1 MENFARTKLIATYG
15 PSLDKEFAW
24 DFSNKPTK
32 LTSNQVKFYKQLYY
46 CGVNVIRFNMSH
58 DSLVNHSYRL
68 QQFRNLMK
76 TTGLVIGIMI
86 DTKGPEIRVGE
97 IQKKVNSENLI
108 NSGQIIKLV
117 TNKKIIG
124 NKNSF
129 SVGDG
134 SGSYNLANDLKID
147 DEILIDDGKLVL
159 KVKSISKDKN
169 EITTVSLTNNYLITS
184 NKRVNLF
191 NKKYS
196 LPFLSNY
203 DIVTIQWAAKQNVD
217 YLALSFISNIDELR
231 SVLKIINEVN
241 TESDIKIICKI
252 ETPEAVTNLSSL
264 VENTDG
270 IMVARG
276 DLSLGIGYE
285 KVPFIQDE
293 IINLCNKYNKISIVA
308 TQMLDSLE
316 TKMLPTRAEVT
327 DCYYATKSCSDA
339 TMLSSESAAGLNPIN
354 AIEVMK
360 KITNY
365 AEFKFSHEIN
375 FSALYFQTKLIK
387 RIIKKINNKTLENPN
402 ILLKGFSEIEI
413 RQISNILLNKHFY
426 LDPQESQKPSKFTL
440 YKNINFITKNTPNN
454 LYLLTKK

>member
-1 MENFARTKLIATYG
+1 M
-15 PSLDKEFAW
+15 
-24 DFSNKPTK
+24 
-32 LTSNQVKFYKQLYY
+32 
-46 CGVNVIRFNMSH
+46 
-58 DSLVNHSYRL
+58 
-68 QQFRNLMK
+68 
-76 TTGLVIGIMI
+76 
-86 DTKGPEIRVGE
+86 
-97 IQKKVNSENLI
+97 
-108 NSGQIIKLV
+108 
-117 TNKKIIG
+117 
-124 NKNSF
+124 
-129 SVGDG
+129 
-134 SGSYNLANDLKID
+134 
-147 DEILIDDGKLVL
+147 IDDGKLVL

-196 LPFLSNY
+196 LPFLSDY

-276 DLSLGIGYE
+276 DLSLEIGYE

-426 LDPQESQKPSKFTL
+426 LDPQEFQKPSKFTL